1 MDMIKKQTY
10 SRNIWILGK
19 PTQRISVQSI
29 QLNNIKIKQ
38 RIYKHQRNT
47 KIQYKVKSTVPMKL
61 SKTNWQE
68 IMQ

>member
-1 MDMIKKQTY
+1 MDIIKTQTY

-29 QLNNIKIKQ
+29 QLINIKIKQ

-47 KIQYKVKSTVPMKL
+47 KIQYKVK
-61 SKTNWQE
+61 
-68 IMQ
+68 